1 MNEDDYAYFDG
12 CTCDACCL
20 VREQRKEAAAAAA
33 FVSPEYTDFK
43 AIDPAEHAEIDPLL
57 DLLRQCRQQLEDCV
71 CGVGNSEL
79 IEAIT
84 ALLG

>member
-1 MNEDDYAYFDG
+1 MNPSTYSSICRCEDCVAE
-12 CTCDACCL
+12 TERRA
-20 VREQRKEAAAAAA
+20 AAAAAA

-43 AIDPAEHAEIDPLL
+43 AIDPAEHAEIDPIL